1 MRASDEGLR
10 WQVICAVESGWLFGD
25 GVGRS
30 VAQEQVFP
38 FTAGVVGD
46 RVARFQPHINPPLF
60 CDVHS
65 SFLLSFSPS
74 DDADTTLLTMNTVR
88 TLAPAVLLASALFA
102 PVQAAVYVCATKRV
116 CCGA

>member
-1 MRASDEGLR
+1 MR
-10 WQVICAVESGWLFGD
+10 Q
-25 GVGRS
+25 
-30 VAQEQVFP
+30 
-38 FTAGVVGD
+38 GVVVAVD
-46 RVARFQPHINPPLF
+46 VDARFQPPINPPLF
-60 CDVHS
+60 SDVHS

-102 PVQAAVYVCATKRV
+102 PVQAAVYVCATKRA